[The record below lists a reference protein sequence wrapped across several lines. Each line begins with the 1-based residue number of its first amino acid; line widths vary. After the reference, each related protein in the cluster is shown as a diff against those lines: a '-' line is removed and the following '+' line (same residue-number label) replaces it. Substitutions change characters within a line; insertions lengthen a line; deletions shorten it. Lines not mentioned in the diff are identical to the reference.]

1 MPQGGS
7 SASVGG
13 GRAATTGL
21 VCSRVEVAAVVAGS
35 GTGVEV
41 APVVE
46 VATVVARGRR
56 GCDGEGGLRPHE
68 GRWRDGVALVLQR
81 FEMEGEKKKRENSS

>member
-35 GTGVEV
+35 GASVEV
-41 APVVE
+41 ALVIE
-46 VATVVARGRR
+46 VATVVAQGRR
-56 GCDGEGGLRPHE
+56 GCDGEGSLHPHE
-68 GRWRDGVALVLQR
+68 GRRRDGVAIVLQQ
-81 FEMEGEKKKRENSS
+81 FEMEGEKK

>member
-21 VCSRVEVAAVVAGS
+21 VCSGVEVVAVVAGS
-35 GTGVEV
+35 GAGVEV

-46 VATVVARGRR
+46 VVVARGRR
-56 GCDGEGGLRPHE
+56 GCDGEGGLHPHE
-68 GRWRDGVALVLQR
+68 GRRRDGVAIVLQQ
-81 FEMEGEKKKRENSS
+81 FEMEGEKK